1 MPRPRALTIA
11 TVATALTAALPPLSA
26 AAQAAP
32 GGGDGD
38 VVGPVIW
45 SIVAALVGILIL
57 GILYLFKRQL
67 GMFDDPDWI
76 APIGA
81 VYSKDLPSEDEEDE
95 HGGDEGHSAA
105 H

>member
-26 AAQAAP
+26 AAQATP
-32 GGGDGD
+32 GVDGD

-45 SIVAALVGILIL
+45 SIVATLVGGLIL

-67 GMFDDPDWI
+67 GMFEDQDWI

-95 HGGDEGHSAA
+95 HAGDEGHSAG